1 MGNIMKTTRT
11 TSNAKLLA
19 LVAVI
24 LSVALAG
31 CAGWGTGA
39 PANATENEGTTGTDT
54 PNETPDTGEEAATD
68 GDSSSGSTDS
78 SDSDADEST
87 GIDEANTTDPREQDT
102 SGGGDEPDS
111 STSDGSEVSED
122 TEGRSGSNSDTDATD
137 TDDSADITRTD
148 DQSADTG
155 DGDGDSSDEDVS
167 DEYTQD
173 DSEQPTDG
181 NDTDNSSS
189 ADDRDRDTGGD
200 DGSDDDENNGENTT
214 DDGDNTGD
222 ANTNQ
227 SGDNNDDT
235 DTNGDENDGSED
247 DTENETDTEVDPETH
262 TLTVVAGEY
271 MPVTDLPITL
281 ERLSDGATTTNE
293 TDSYGTTEFTV
304 TDGEYRVSGTD
315 PNGNEA
321 EKTVTISG
329 EDRRVTLGALEQEWP
344 DTHTL
349 TVRVV
354 DQDGDPVE
362 GAVVSGLGDRLP
374 SGADAMAQNET
385 SENGVAEL
393 SVWGDMSY
401 TIDGRTENAQSDPQ
415 DISIDGDTETTI
427 TLNIPDS
434 ARTPE
439 ETGNETGVGNDT
451 NSTNTSASPALAA

>member
-24 LSVALAG
+24 FSVALAG

-87 GIDEANTTDPREQDT
+87 GINEANTTDPREQDT
-102 SGGGDEPDS
+102 SGSGDEPDS

-137 TDDSADITRTD
+137 DSADTTRTD
-148 DQSADTG
+148 NQSADTG

-173 DSEQPTDG
+173 NSEQSTDG

-189 ADDRDRDTGGD
+189 ADDQDTDTGGD

-235 DTNGDENDGSED
+235 DTNGDEDDGSED
-247 DTENETDTEVDPETH
+247 DTENETDTEVEPETH

-349 TVRVV
+349 TVQVV